1 MLSKDMMKKH
11 KVIRWWFDMALVVA
25 QIMGALDSDLS
36 WIATAVA
43 ILRVLARDGAASPRG
58 DAAP

>member
-1 MLSKDMMKKH
+1 MKKH